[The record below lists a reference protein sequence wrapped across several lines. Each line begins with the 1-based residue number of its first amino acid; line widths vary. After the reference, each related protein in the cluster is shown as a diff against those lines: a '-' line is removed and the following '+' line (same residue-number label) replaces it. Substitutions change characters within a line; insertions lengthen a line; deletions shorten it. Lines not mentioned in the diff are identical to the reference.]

1 MDQENEIQHGEK
13 NFDVMK
19 LLAAFWIERK
29 FIGIVAGCITV
40 AAVIISLLLPES
52 FKSTAVILPDTDKS
66 KLSALG
72 GLSDLASMAGVST
85 GDVSIVK
92 LYPTIIKSESVL
104 KNVLYKKY
112 KTKEYSDS
120 VDLIQYWK
128 IKEKTPERSYEV
140 GLKGLQDGLLISS
153 DIKLNVVTMEM
164 STEEPQLSADI
175 LNTVIAELDNF
186 IRTKKKTNA
195 SEQRKWIEGRLAE
208 VKSDLETS
216 ENKLKDFRMSNRI
229 VSTSP
234 QLLLEQE
241 RMLREVQINTTLYTE
256 LKKQYELVK
265 IEEIKNI
272 PLISVM
278 DYARPAAKKDK
289 PKRSIIVLTSLLLS
303 LFASGGYVFVRDT
316 YGKQIAQFKMDFSKT
331 VFKK

>member
-1 MDQENEIQHGEK
+1 MDRENETQKSK
-13 NFDVMK
+13 NKIDVMK
-19 LLAAFWIERK
+19 LMAVLWAERK
-29 FIGIVAGCITV
+29 FVGIITGSVTV
-40 AAVIISLLLPES
+40 AAIVISLLLPES

-104 KNVLYKKY
+104 KNILYKKY
-112 KTKEYSDS
+112 KTKAFADS
-120 VDLIQYWK
+120 VNLLQFWK
-128 IKEKTPERSYEV
+128 IEAKTPELVYEI
-140 GLKGLQDGLLISS
+140 GLKELQDGLIVSS
-153 DIKLNVVTMEM
+153 DIKLNVVTMEIV
-164 STEEPQLSADI
+164 TDEPQLSADI
-175 LNTVIAELDNF
+175 LNSVIAELDMF

-195 SEQRKWIEGRLAE
+195 SEQRKWIEGRLTE
-208 VKSDLETS
+208 VKSDLATS
-216 ENKLKDFRMSNRI
+216 ENALKDFRMSNRI
-229 VSTSP
+229 VATSP

-241 RMLREVQINTTLYTE
+241 RLLREVQINTTLYTE
-256 LKKQYELVK
+256 LKKQYELIK

-289 PKRSIIVLTSLLLS
+289 PKRSIIVLASLLLS
-303 LFASGGYVFVRDT
+303 FLGSAGYVFVREE
-316 YGKQIAQFKMDFSKT
+316 YGKQIVQFKKDFFRT
-331 VFKK
+331 VLKK

>member
-1 MDQENEIQHGEK
+1 MDQENEIQQSEK

-19 LLAAFWIERK
+19 LLAVIWTERK
-29 FIGIVAGCITV
+29 FIGIVTVCIT
-40 AAVIISLLLPES
+40 AAAIIISLLLTES

-66 KLSALG
+66 KLSTLG

-112 KTKEYSDS
+112 QSKEFADS
-120 VDLIQYWK
+120 VDLIQLWK
-128 IKEKTPERSYEV
+128 IQAKTPELSYET
-140 GLKGLQDGLLISS
+140 GLKTLQDGLIVSS
-153 DIKLNVVTMEM
+153 DIKLNVVTLEI

-175 LNTVIAELDNF
+175 LNTVIAELDKF

-208 VKSDLETS
+208 VKNDLETS
-216 ENKLKDFRMSNRI
+216 ENRLKDFRMSNRI
-229 VSTSP
+229 VATSP

-241 RMLREVQINTTLYTE
+241 RLLREVQINTTLYTE
-256 LKKQYELVK
+256 LKKQYELIK

-272 PLISVM
+272 PLISVL

-289 PKRSIIVLTSLLLS
+289 PKRSIIVLTSLLFS
-303 LFASGGYVFVRDT
+303 LLGSAGYVFVREE